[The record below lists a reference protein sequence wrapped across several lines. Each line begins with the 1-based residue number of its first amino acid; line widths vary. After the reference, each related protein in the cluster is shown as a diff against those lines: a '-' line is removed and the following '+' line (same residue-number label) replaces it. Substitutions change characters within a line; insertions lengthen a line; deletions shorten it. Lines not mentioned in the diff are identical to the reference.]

1 MRASAVGYTQTMKL
15 MRTAALAGLAKKAYD
30 EARKPENQEKLRHA
44 VEAIK
49 ARRARGAKHAAS

>member
-1 MRASAVGYTQTMKL
+1 MKL

-30 EARKPENQEKLRHA
+30 EARKPENQARIRSA

-49 ARRARGAKHAAS
+49 ARRAKSAKHAS